1 MQYGAMCSM
10 LVNSIIVGIL
20 ISLLNFCAGYS
31 TLTVIHMKLKEPGV
45 YYNAVLA
52 IVATIYIVYQVYQG
66 FMIL

>member
-1 MQYGAMCSM
+1 M

-31 TLTVIHMKLKEPGV
+31 TLTAVRMKLKEPGV

-52 IVATIYIVYQVYQG
+52 IVATIYMIYQIYQG
-66 FMIL
+66 YTIL